1 VIDYL
6 LVALRRKKIA
16 EGIENGDL
24 FVALRTEIRIKTRFW
39 KQDDGN
45 RQDERTSGEQVSGER
60 TVYACE
66 NDGRNRKKLS
76 VPRRDGSNDASI
88 LDRRPTADDGAM
100 GRSRSGDVE
109 NELRPGTDTLGCH
122 LPVLSRTKGDAVSVF
137 I

>member
-1 VIDYL
+1 V
-6 LVALRRKKIA
+6 V
-16 EGIENGDL
+16 
-24 FVALRTEIRIKTRFW
+24 LRTEIRIKTRFW

-66 NDGRNRKKLS
+66 DDGRNRKKLS
-76 VPRRDGSNDASI
+76 VPRRDGSNDARI
-88 LDRRPTADDGAM
+88 LDRRPTADDRAM
-100 GRSRSGDVE
+100 GKSRSGDVK
-109 NELRPGTDTLGCH
+109 NKLRPGTDTLGRH